1 MIGRKYICS
10 VDNLSEYDTLC
21 TVNLLDNSLRG
32 VYFIYNTSRELVYIG
47 KANTSI
53 KDRLRFHLNELS
65 LQEEDSLL
73 IAHEKT
79 ERKKDF
85 VYFKY
90 TKVDSLENVEPLEI
104 FLINDFNPK
113 YNKKNNPKYRYPYTD
128 CDKVNKQYEDLY
140 LSL

>member
-53 KDRLRFHLNELS
+53 K
-65 LQEEDSLL
+65 DSLL